1 MACKRQVQIWQVPE
15 VCQDLPVAGGSA
27 NALWESAILGEGETF
42 WYSFNIR
49 IDTPNIQ
56 GIEFKFSEAPDKT
69 KSMAV
74 AIESLRL
81 DKLLIVY
88 PGQESWPVN
97 ETISVC
103 PIDKVKEFLM

>member
-1 MACKRQVQIWQVPE
+1 MQPSQLILCPRYWGVGHP
-15 VCQDLPVAGGSA
+15 GGKNS
-27 NALWESAILGEGETF
+27 LV
-42 WYSFNIR
+42 SFNIR
-49 IDTPNIQ
+49 IDTPNIK

-74 AIESLRL
+74 AIESLHL

-97 ETISVC
+97 EMISVC
-103 PIDKVKEFLM
+103 PIDKVKEFLV

>member
-1 MACKRQVQIWQVPE
+1 MSEALHI
-15 VCQDLPVAGGSA
+15 PV
-27 NALWESAILGEGETF
+27 
-42 WYSFNIR
+42 SFNIR
-49 IDTPNIQ
+49 IDTPNIK

-74 AIESLRL
+74 AIESLKL

-103 PIDKVKEFLM
+103 PIDKVEKFLVQQKCYDLGLDR

>member
-1 MACKRQVQIWQVPE
+1 
-15 VCQDLPVAGGSA
+15 L
-27 NALWESAILGEGETF
+27 
-42 WYSFNIR
+42 NIR
-49 IDTPNIQ
+49 IDAPNIK

-103 PIDKVKEFLM
+103 PIARVEEFLV